1 MGYFEKLE
9 HAPADLTW
17 NLPEQKQGTINLVG
31 GNSKSFRTEVK
42 ISEFVAENYPVKS
55 VFTVLPDALSSSL
68 PSLPNLRFLSSTES
82 GSFASADELTESL
95 NSADYNLLLGDF
107 SKNSITRTAVKTA
120 VERTKAPTLI
130 TRDAVDLL
138 TEAGPER
145 LLMNENL
152 LFFASLSQLQK
163 LLRAVYYP
171 KVLLLSSSL
180 PQITEVLHKFTLSYP
195 VRLIT
200 LASGQLLLA
209 ENGEIKAISLD
220 KPGLP
225 PISLWGGEAAAKITA
240 LNLFSPGQ
248 FFAATLSALN
258 S

>member
-9 HAPADLTW
+9 HSPADLTW

-42 ISEFVAENYPVKS
+42 ISEFIAENYPVKS

-68 PSLPNLRFLSSTES
+68 PSLSNLRFLSSTES

-95 NSADYNLLLGDF
+95 NSADFSLLLGDF
-107 SKNSITRTAVKTA
+107 SKNSITCTALRTAVKNTN
-120 VERTKAPTLI
+120 TPTLI

-138 TEAGPER
+138 TEAGPEH
-145 LLMNENL
+145 LLLNENL

-163 LLRAVYYP
+163 LLRAVFYP

-180 PQITEVLHKFTLSYP
+180 PQIAEVLHKFTLSYP
-195 VRLIT
+195 IRIVT
-200 LASGQLLLA
+200 LASGQILLA
-209 ENGEIKAISLD
+209 ENGQVKAISLE
-220 KPGLP
+220 KTGLTP
-225 PISLWGGEAAAKITA
+225 LSIWGGEAAAKVA
-240 LNLFSPGQ
+240 VLNLFSPGQ
-248 FFAATLSALN
+248 FFAATLSALK